1 MTQQADMTDTSTK
14 PDHLADL
21 VIRASAGTGKTF
33 QLSNRYL
40 SLLQLTSPDRIL
52 ATTFTRKAAGE
63 ILERVLTRLA
73 AAALDQKEC
82 ENLAA
87 FIHEPDLTP
96 DDCRQM
102 LRRLTH
108 HLHRVRVS
116 TLDSFFS
123 QIATSF
129 TLELGL
135 PPGWRIIDEFEA
147 VQLRERAIETVL
159 QEGDRGD
166 LTQLMHLL
174 TRGEATRRVSD
185 LIHDTVTNF
194 EGVFADSDWKA
205 WDWFPELHPL
215 SEGELKATV
224 AELEVISFPSHKTWQ
239 KQRDKDLALIRTG
252 DWLTF
257 IEKGIAAKVAA
268 GEEKYCGKLITDDIE
283 LLYRRLLRHAKA
295 IVLKQWR
302 DQTQATWELL
312 GRYASVVER
321 TKREMRGLTF
331 NDVTRTLA
339 RAADGSDA
347 ARFAFRIDAHV
358 EHLLLDEFQDT
369 SPVQWHVLRPFARAV
384 VREPEGTFFCV
395 GDIKQAIYGWRGGV
409 AEIFDTIERELETLK
424 VDSLTKS
431 FRSSPP
437 VIKAVND
444 IFERVPDHANLKK
457 ALDPI
462 QLWCHE
468 FEDHSTARSELPGH
482 VIVEAAGIDEEDAE
496 LHREDVLAFAA
507 RRVVEIRRQLPG
519 ATIGVLTRTNPGVAR
534 TIFELRRLGVPAS
547 EEGGNPLTDSA
558 ALQLMMSLIRLAD
571 HPWDTVARFHVA
583 RSPLGQGL
591 GFVDHSDTP
600 AAVRLA
606 EQVRLELLQ
615 SGYGESLYRWAG
627 MIAPVCGKR
636 DRSRLEQLVQLGFE
650 YEAYSTL
657 RPTDFADYVDT
668 QRMDDPSRDT
678 VRVMNIHQSK
688 GLQFDV
694 VLLPE
699 LEGRLQAVMPKFVTH
714 FQNAGEP
721 PDCVSLYRNEQLQQ
735 LAPPLVQE
743 AFRDTHN
750 RAIREAMCLL
760 YVAMTR
766 AVHALHVYLKPSSEK
781 EKSLPA
787 TFAGLIRA
795 GCGNSTPVE
804 PETVLKEWGTADWY
818 RQLPADSPIL
828 KAPAGDGSDPQ
839 AAVPKEPI
847 RVKLAP
853 MKDGRRRG
861 RQRTAPSRKGE
872 AAAVRLGD
880 LLKPGRSFALERGTL
895 IHAWF
900 EQIEWLDDSE
910 PDEATLRRQA
920 LKIDEAAQV
929 DVDRALDEFRGM
941 LQVPAIRECLSR
953 GYYDSPGSLGLS
965 DAATSELAAGPV
977 RLTVENER
985 DFALLEEDGA
995 LLTGSIDRL
1004 VLLEQD
1010 GKPIA
1015 ADILD
1020 FKTDTID
1027 EANPAKWN
1035 EMRAHYR
1042 EQLTAYAAAVSQI
1055 YGLPDARIATR
1066 LILLSP
1072 GRVEMIER

>member
-1 MTQQADMTDTSTK
+1 MADTSTK
-14 PDHLADL
+14 PEHLADL

-40 SLLQLTSPDRIL
+40 SLLRTTSPDRIL

-73 AAALDQKEC
+73 EAALDEKKC
-82 ENLAA
+82 NDLAK
-87 FIHEPDLTP
+87 FIHAPGLTP

-135 PPGWRIIDEFEA
+135 PPGWRIIDEFEI

-174 TRGEATRRVSD
+174 AKGEATRRVTD
-185 LIHDTVTNF
+185 LIHDTVNDF
-194 EGVFADSDWKA
+194 EGVFADSNWKA
-205 WDWFPELHPL
+205 WDWFPETSPL
-215 SEGELKATV
+215 SEEELKATV
-224 AELEVISFPSHKTWQ
+224 AELEVVPFPTHKSWA

-252 DWLTF
+252 DWLAF
-257 IEKGIAAKVAA
+257 IKGGIAAKIAA
-268 GEEKYCGKLITDDIE
+268 GEDSYYRKPISDEVE
-283 LLYRRLLRHAKA
+283 LVYRRLLRHAKA
-295 IVLKQWR
+295 IILKQWR

-312 GRYASVVER
+312 SRYTSVVER

-384 VREPEGTFFCV
+384 VQDPQGTFFCV
-395 GDIKQAIYGWRGGV
+395 GDVKQAIYGWRGGV
-409 AEIFDTIERELETLK
+409 AEIFDTIERELETLE
-424 VDSLTKS
+424 VDSLTQS

-437 VIKAVND
+437 VIEAVND
-444 IFERVPDHANLKK
+444 IFHHVPDHTNLNK
-457 ALDPI
+457 ALEPV
-462 QLWCHE
+462 QFWCHE
-468 FEDHSTARSELPGH
+468 FEDHSTARSKLPGH
-482 VIVEAAGIDEEDAE
+482 VIVEAATLDDDDDDGEDDASMG
-496 LHREDVLAFAA
+496 REDVLEFAA
-507 RRVVEIRRQLPG
+507 RRVAEIRRQLPG
-519 ATIGVLTRTNPGVAR
+519 ATIGVLTRTNPSVAR

-558 ALQLMMSLIRLAD
+558 AVQLMMALIRLAD
-571 HPWDTVARFHVA
+571 HPWDTIARFHVA
-583 RSPLGQGL
+583 SSPLGAGL
-591 GFVDHSDTP
+591 GFVDHRDRD

-606 EQVRLELLQ
+606 EQVRSDLLQ
-615 SGYGESLYRWAG
+615 KGYGEALYHWAG
-627 MIAPVCGKR
+627 MIAPACGKR
-636 DRSRLEQLVQLGFE
+636 DRSRLGQLVQLGYD

-657 RPTDFADYVDT
+657 RPTDFADYVAT

-694 VLLPE
+694 VILPE

-714 FQNAGEP
+714 FQHAGEP
-721 PDCVSLYRNEQLQQ
+721 PDCVSLYRNEQQRQ

-743 AFRDTHN
+743 AFRDTNN

-766 AVHALHVYLKPSSEK
+766 AVHALHIYLAPSSET
-781 EKSLPA
+781 EKNLPA

-795 GCGNSTPVE
+795 GCGNSTPIE
-804 PETVLKEWGTADWY
+804 PGTVLKEWGSADWY

-828 KAPAGDGSDPQ
+828 TAPQ
-839 AAVPKEPI
+839 ADEAAASEPLQQETLK
-847 RVKLAP
+847 VTLAP
-853 MKDGRRRG
+853 MTDGRRRG
-861 RQRTAPSRKGE
+861 RERTAPSRKGE
-872 AAAVRLGD
+872 APSVQLST

-900 EQIEWLDDSE
+900 EQIEWLDDGE
-910 PDEATLRRQA
+910 PDEAVLRKQA
-920 LKIDEAAQV
+920 LKIDPAAQV
-929 DVDRALDEFRGM
+929 NVDRALEEFLAM
-941 LQVPAIRECLSR
+941 LQVPAIRDCLSR
-953 GYYDSPGSLGLS
+953 GYYESPGVLGLS
-965 DAATSELAAGPV
+965 ESVTAELAAGPV
-977 RLTVENER
+977 ELTVENER
-985 DFALLEEDGA
+985 DFAMLEEGA
-995 LLTGSIDRL
+995 LLTGSVDRL
-1004 VLLEQD
+1004 VLLTRN

-1027 EANPAKWN
+1027 EAHPEKWN

-1042 EQLTAYAAAVSQI
+1042 EQLTAYAGAVSRI
-1055 YGLPDARIATR
+1055 YDLPDERIATR

-1072 GRVEMIER
+1072 GRVDMIER